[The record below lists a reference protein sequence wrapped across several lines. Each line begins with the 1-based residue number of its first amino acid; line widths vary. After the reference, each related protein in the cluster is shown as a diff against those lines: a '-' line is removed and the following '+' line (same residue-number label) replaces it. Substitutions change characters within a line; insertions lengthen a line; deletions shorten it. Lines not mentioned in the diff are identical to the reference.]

1 MKKLKLQQ
9 YRHEVDTGGRGH
21 IQRVPYFFVWQ
32 TAFRGSQR
40 RQQSQTDDGSKHL
53 YLFVSLRTANNDPRC
68 SWSKTRENRRYGTLR
83 PYLGHF
89 TILVYLFGR
98 TFYSVFCQLMQPQ
111 RQREQCTFNVSSRFR
126 RKYETRSYLY
136 VRQATIRHS
145 CSKTMRDRRYGTS
158 RPLSIYFLRVYM
170 SCFIWMHI
178 LLFI

>member
-1 MKKLKLQQ
+1 MATEIKRWPSNKAKQKV
-9 YRHEVDTGGRGH
+9 RHSASLISSCGK
-21 IQRVPYFFVWQ
+21 
-32 TAFRGSQR
+32 R
-40 RQQSQTDDGSKHL
+40 RSVAVKDGSRKQMGVSISISS
-53 YLFVSLRTANNDPRC
+53 YLSVQRTTTRC
-68 SWSKTRENRRYGTLR
+68 SRSKTRENRRYGTLR

-145 CSKTMRDRRYGTS
+145 CSKTMRDKRYGTS
-158 RPLSIYFLRVYM
+158 RPLSIYFLRVYI